1 MNEINKIFPYIK
13 SLNLYIY
20 NNIDLINLFNNIKYL
35 KIDNLT
41 IIFFMYEKYNYS
53 KKKDEIILNNIINL
67 RIEINKD
74 YCFINQLLEVLFNNI
89 MFPNLESYILYLN
102 LKIK

>member
-1 MNEINKIFPYIK
+1 MNEINKIFPNIK

-53 KKKDEIILNNIINL
+53 KKK
-67 RIEINKD
+67 R
-74 YCFINQLLEVLFNNI
+74 
-89 MFPNLESYILYLN
+89 
-102 LKIK
+102 